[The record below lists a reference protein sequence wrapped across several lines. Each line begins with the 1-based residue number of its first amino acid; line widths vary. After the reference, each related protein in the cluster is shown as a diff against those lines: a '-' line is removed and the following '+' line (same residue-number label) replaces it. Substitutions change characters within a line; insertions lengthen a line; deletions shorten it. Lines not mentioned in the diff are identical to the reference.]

1 MKPGE
6 KAILPLWFRTALV
19 LALLTTLYFSFSHRL
34 IDGTGFQH
42 VGVDDH
48 GALLASR
55 KLHFVDLQNGVVS
68 VVNADDGIEI
78 TRLQS
83 GEDGFMR
90 SVMRG
95 FVRQRKAQ
103 GLGPEVPF
111 ELALWEDGLVSL
123 IDPATSRR
131 VELSAFGKD
140 NVDAFTR
147 LISDPATD
155 TSMLQSLTPISS
167 SS

>member
-6 KAILPLWFRTALV
+6 KLILPLWFRTGIV
-19 LALLTTLYFSFSHRL
+19 LALLATLYYSYTHRL
-34 IDGTGFQH
+34 VEGTGHQH
-42 VGVDDH
+42 VMVADH
-48 GALLASR
+48 GSQVMLR
-55 KLHFVDLQNGVVS
+55 KLHFVDGHEGTIS
-68 VVNADDGIEI
+68 VINADNGQEI
-78 TRLQS
+78 TRLEKGQ
-83 GEDGFMR
+83 DGFMR

-95 FVRQRKAQ
+95 LVRERKAQ

-123 IDPATSRR
+123 IDPATKRR

-147 LISDPATD
+147 LLHTSD
-155 TSMLQSLTPISS
+155 SKEV
-167 SS
+167 

>member
-6 KAILPLWFRTALV
+6 KLILPLWFRTGIV
-19 LALLTTLYFSFSHRL
+19 LALLATLYYSYTHRL
-34 IDGTGFQH
+34 VDGAGHRQ
-42 VGVDDH
+42 VIEANH
-48 GALLASR
+48 GNRIMSR
-55 KLHFVDLQNGVVS
+55 KLHFVDGQEGTIS
-68 VVNADDGIEI
+68 VINADSGREI
-78 TRLQS
+78 TLLQK

-95 FVRQRKAQ
+95 LVRERKAQ

-123 IDPATSRR
+123 IDPATQRR

-147 LISDPATD
+147 L
-155 TSMLQSLTPISS
+155 LQSRAPAKITADATSS
-167 SS
+167 